1 MNRLEVIDIAQP
13 INYCGSGQNNSNGD
27 SKRLFDSG
35 CSLKVEL
42 KHSAL
47 ED

>member
-1 MNRLEVIDIAQP
+1 MNRVEVIDIAQP
-13 INYCGSGQNNSNGD
+13 TNYCGLGQSNSNGD

-35 CSLKVEL
+35 CSLKVQL

-47 ED
+47 AD